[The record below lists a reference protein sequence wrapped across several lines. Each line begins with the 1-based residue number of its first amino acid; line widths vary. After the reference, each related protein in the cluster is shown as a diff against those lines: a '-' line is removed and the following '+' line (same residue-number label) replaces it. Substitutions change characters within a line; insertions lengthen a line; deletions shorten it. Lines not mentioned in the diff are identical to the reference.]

1 MCYFLCVKYY
11 LIVTAI
17 ISLTIVFFVRKRIL
31 SATMSL
37 YNADE
42 LSDDEVFFGKLTL
55 KELKKHILWD
65 KQQQTIHAA
74 SAVNSPMS
82 SDDHNAS
89 LKILQAH
96 SQPNLLSNRQI
107 SNLDISELNNSSWD
121 KKAADDSFIKMESMV
136 AKLCMSPKNNEK
148 TEELNNT
155 LEVIEY
161 ILNNPPAKVEGPIVK
176 TGKDTVKCEIKP
188 SDLSPERIDKKC
200 LELDTNIS
208 PKPPQNTPIK
218 SAIQTPRTNDD
229 HPTPREMKH
238 KPIFKTP
245 SQPLSLKKPSA
256 TSLKKTPGRS
266 NAYQHISSPVASY
279 IKNCPIAPLVKDVHP
294 KKPLPGT
301 SSIPKFVK
309 HAPPAKPSNKEN
321 VNLPSVAYK
330 SAKKTR
336 VIDVPDE
343 QKLPQCQWA
352 KKIMSTLPRPTVMKH
367 DHRELNFAK
376 KKIIPQQEDSFADL
390 SYHQAEVSVCT
401 QKSAFKTTKNC

>member
-1 MCYFLCVKYY
+1 MCYFQCVKYY
-11 LIVTAI
+11 LIITAI
-17 ISLTIVFFVRKRIL
+17 ISFTIVYFVRKRIL

-37 YNADE
+37 CNRDE

-74 SAVNSPMS
+74 SATNSPIN

-96 SQPNLLSNRQI
+96 SQPNLLPNREI
-107 SNLDISELNNSSWD
+107 SNLDISELNNSSFD
-121 KKAADDSFIKMESMV
+121 KKAADDSFIKMENMV
-136 AKLCMSPKNNEK
+136 AKLCMSPKKNEK
-148 TEELNNT
+148 AEEELNNT

-161 ILNNPPAKVEGPIVK
+161 ILNNPPAKVDRPLVK
-176 TGKDTVKCEIKP
+176 TEKDIAKSEIT
-188 SDLSPERIDKKC
+188 SDLSPQKFDKRSLKP
-200 LELDTNIS
+200 DTNIS

-218 SAIQTPRTNDD
+218 AANQTPKNKED
-229 HPTPREMKH
+229 HSTPRETKH

-336 VIDVPDE
+336 VIDMPDE

-367 DHRELNFAK
+367 DHRELNLAK
-376 KKIIPQQEDSFADL
+376 KKIMPQQEDSFADL

-401 QKSAFKTTKNC
+401 QKSAFKANKNF